1 MSLIKTLTD
10 KHHRMERFSVM
21 FISLIVCMA
30 IVVGLCFKASL
41 DSQSVTL
48 GSTALYT
55 TTATT
60 SKSGVSGSVLNV
72 YTSDD
77 GTKSFIMVKFDD
89 MSELSLNASNYSMY
103 LTGAA
108 VQGNDTD
115 VDDSISGS
123 LYIFG
128 STGYVGIYLVDASG
142 FDSQILDL
150 VVRLNSTLTTSTSD
164 TYEYDQFRIY
174 FNPGASG
181 ASSLDCLNGDT
192 TPSISDFYN
201 EIVIQPQE
209 EELHEE
215 LEAQLEEMY
224 VALETIAEYEE
235 RLVSEGIV
243 VPDEPDSIAGDTV
256 VANDDGTY
264 SYYPATI
271 LAGGYDLDWQNTS
284 IIDGFLDDLIAE
296 SDDPTMTVDEYL
308 TMMSTEISLDSSSSG
323 FNTNRFTW
331 QLTDGTL
338 IDDLSGTSASRY
350 TEYNELCEDLV
361 SAWRSYYLLKVEY
374 QRTLLGEL
382 IELEVTKDTVLT
394 SANIN
399 SDSDVLSIY

>member
-21 FISLIVCMA
+21 LISLVVCMA

-41 DSQSVTL
+41 DAKSVTL

-60 SKSGVSGSVLNV
+60 SKSGVSGSVLDV

-108 VQGNDTD
+108 VQGNDTN

-150 VVRLNSTLTTSTSD
+150 VVRLNSTLTAATSD

-215 LEAQLEEMY
+215 LETQLEEMY
-224 VALETIAEYEE
+224 VALETVAEYEE

-243 VPDEPDSIAGDTV
+243 VPDEPDSIAGDAV
-256 VANDDGTY
+256 VVNDDGTY
-264 SYYPATI
+264 SYYPSTI
-271 LAGGYDLDWQNTS
+271 LAGGYDLDWQNIS
-284 IIDGFLDDLIAE
+284 VIDGFLDDLIAE
-296 SDDPTMTVDEYL
+296 SDDPTMTADEYL

-323 FNTNRFTW
+323 FNTDRFTW

-350 TEYNELCEDLV
+350 TEYSELCEDLV
-361 SAWRSYYLLKVEY
+361 SAWKAYYQLKVEY

-382 IELEVTKDTVLT
+382 IELEVTKDTALT

-399 SDSDVLSIY
+399 SGSDALSIY